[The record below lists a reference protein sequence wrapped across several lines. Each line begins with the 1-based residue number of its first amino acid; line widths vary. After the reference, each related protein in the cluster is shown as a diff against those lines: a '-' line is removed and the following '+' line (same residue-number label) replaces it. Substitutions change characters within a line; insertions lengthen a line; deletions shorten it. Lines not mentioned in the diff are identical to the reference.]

1 VRFINLESYEQA
13 LDYLEKIKDIK
24 KRFDLLLK
32 YGQKFL
38 AETPIKISRTLKTF
52 ITQVLT
58 LRKSGNDPHI
68 KYESLIKIFINQE
81 NLLEEL
87 LDFILISDDNCDST
101 ILHR

>member
-1 VRFINLESYEQA
+1 MSRILKAFISQ
-13 LDYLEKIKDIK
+13 I
-24 KRFDLLLK
+24 
-32 YGQKFL
+32 L
-38 AETPIKISRTLKTF
+38 A
-52 ITQVLT
+52 
-58 LRKSGNDPHI
+58 LRKAGTDPMI